1 MHKSL
6 FDLLTLYFT
15 WTSLETTV
23 VTLFARPI
31 AVIKVCRVTQPCV
44 TRTTTMAA
52 PRYPTQQHF
61 AGDFVISAG
70 CVLFRHNPSSSALE
84 ICILHQLSRDEW
96 LLPKGRKD
104 RGESIEQAALR
115 ETYEETGYRC
125 ELWPQRMPTRAPA
138 PGVDNVFRREIVEDL
153 VEPIGVTIRHLSRRV
168 KLIFWF
174 IAKVED
180 GVDKV
185 DGTQMAT
192 ENFDSIFLGAK
203 EAADRLTFESDRE
216 IVRRAL
222 DLVTPLSIRDR

>member
-1 MHKSL
+1 
-6 FDLLTLYFT
+6 
-15 WTSLETTV
+15 
-23 VTLFARPI
+23 
-31 AVIKVCRVTQPCV
+31 
-44 TRTTTMAA
+44 MAA
-52 PRYPTQQHF
+52 PRYPTEQYI

-70 CVLFRHNPSSSALE
+70 CILFRHNPSSSLLE
-84 ICILHQLSRDEW
+84 ICILHHLDRHEW

-125 ELWPQRMPTRAPA
+125 MLWPQRIPTRAPA
-138 PGVDNVFRREIVEDL
+138 PGVDNVYRTQIVDDL
-153 VEPIGVTIRHLSRRV
+153 VEPIGVTIRHLSKGV
-168 KLIFWF
+168 KVIFWF

-185 DGTQMAT
+185 NGTQMAT
-192 ENFDSIFLGAK
+192 ENFDSTFVDAE

-222 DLVTPLSIRDR
+222 EVVTTVPIRHR

>member
-1 MHKSL
+1 
-6 FDLLTLYFT
+6 
-15 WTSLETTV
+15 
-23 VTLFARPI
+23 
-31 AVIKVCRVTQPCV
+31 
-44 TRTTTMAA
+44 
-52 PRYPTQQHF
+52 
-61 AGDFVISAG
+61 
-70 CVLFRHNPSSSALE
+70 
-84 ICILHQLSRDEW
+84 
-96 LLPKGRKD
+96 
-104 RGESIEQAALR
+104 
-115 ETYEETGYRC
+115 
-125 ELWPQRMPTRAPA
+125 MPTRAPA